1 MYNIAN
7 SAGFSDITTQG
18 PSTPLGTIKTNLTN
32 HVSSGI
38 PWHFKQL
45 NSSEETVH
53 ICWQRVD
60 VAMLK
65 MQHTHL
71 QHLPTLPPKSF
82 SITLVQDSQRTAREA
97 CEAPD
102 TAMSMHEMP
111 MDIVNPIQILYCCL
125 WSWNPCIIEVC
136 PFRCVVCGKCILHW
150 GPVPF
155 GRCPRV
161 ILQGCIWAHKIWVLF
176 SCIASHIP
184 KSSMEA

>member
-1 MYNIAN
+1 LAKGRCCYAQNA
-7 SAGFSDITTQG
+7 AHTLAT
-18 PSTPLGTIKTNLTN
+18 PSNP
-32 HVSSGI
+32 S
-38 PWHFKQL
+38 
-45 NSSEETVH
+45 
-53 ICWQRVD
+53 
-60 VAMLK
+60 
-65 MQHTHL
+65 
-71 QHLPTLPPKSF
+71 PKSF